1 MSSCV
6 VMNFVNGACMDAE
19 LINPEEYE
27 LSRTQLGANFTRIL
41 GYFREDGIKSV
52 EEVESAMRERNAAA
66 LVRPAHTLKGESRQF
81 GSRALGDLS
90 ERIEMTARRC
100 VEHRTGPEELA
111 EDVAALRS
119 CFTRTLTELERN
131 NVGLGPVVT
140 ARKPVSGFGRK
151 TVIGLSGVGRA

>member
-1 MSSCV
+1 
-6 VMNFVNGACMDAE
+6 MDSE
-19 LINPEEYE
+19 LINLQEYE
-27 LSRTQLGANFTRIL
+27 LARTQLGANFTRIL

-52 EEVESAMRERNAAA
+52 EQVEIAMRERNAAS

-81 GSRALGDLS
+81 GSLALGDLA

-119 CFTRTLTELERN
+119 CFTRTLEELERN

-140 ARKPVSGFGRK
+140 LRKPIGGFGRK
-151 TVIGLSGVGRA
+151 TTPTMTGFGRG